1 MATSLEK
8 AEPRSLG
15 GLILPL
21 ILIGLGAAFLLAN
34 LGYLTPISIR
44 ALVDV
49 WPIALILIGI
59 ELLLG
64 RRQPW
69 VAFGLQLVALAL
81 AVALVASQSAGL
93 LSSAAATTSSDTVA
107 RDGAT
112 ALALDVNADMG
123 DLTIAGGA
131 SALVETRSTGGEVEV
146 STERQDGRAEVE
158 IDPKHHFVLPF
169 QGLRTDLEV
178 AVANDVAA
186 SLRVEIGAG
195 DARLD
200 LRDLRI
206 TRASVDAGAGDI
218 FVSLPAPQGEV
229 AIDIDA
235 GAAEVTIEVPNGVE
249 ARVTVSGGAVSL
261 DSTNSRLAASG
272 GVAETAGYATASSR
286 VTVTIDAG
294 AASVHIR

>member
-1 MATSLEK
+1 MTTSIEDR
-8 AEPRSLG
+8 APRSLG

-34 LGYLTPISIR
+34 LGYLRPISLR
-44 ALVDV
+44 ALIEV

-59 ELLLG
+59 EMLLG
-64 RRQPW
+64 RRQPL

-93 LSSAAATTSSDTVA
+93 LSPASAATTSDTVA

-112 ALALDVNADMG
+112 ALALDVSTDMG
-123 DLTIAGGA
+123 DLTITGGA
-131 SALVETRSTGGEVEV
+131 SALVETRATGGGIEV
-146 STERQDGRAEVE
+146 STEREDGRAQVEVGP
-158 IDPKHHFVLPF
+158 DRHFVLPF

-178 AVANDVAA
+178 VVAGDIPAA
-186 SLRVEIGAG
+186 LRVEIGAG

-200 LRDLRI
+200 LRGLRI
-206 TRASVDAGAGDI
+206 TDARVDAGAGDV
-218 FVSLPAPQGEV
+218 FVSLPTPQGEV
-229 AIDIDA
+229 ALDIDA
-235 GAAEVTIEVPNGVE
+235 GAAEITIEVPSGVE
-249 ARVTVSGGAVSL
+249 ARVTVEGGAVSL
-261 DSTNSRLAASG
+261 DSVNARLTASG
-272 GVAETAGYATASSR
+272 RTAQTAGYATASAR